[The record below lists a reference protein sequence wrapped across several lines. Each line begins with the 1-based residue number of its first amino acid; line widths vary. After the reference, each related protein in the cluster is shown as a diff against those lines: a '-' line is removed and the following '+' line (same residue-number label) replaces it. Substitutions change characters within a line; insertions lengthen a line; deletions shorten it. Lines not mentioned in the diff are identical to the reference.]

1 MKQEELSLQDPFEFS
16 LSDHESILDE
26 NKKREYIEHK
36 IILYEE
42 ILEISDDEIQSYQYQ
57 LRIMECITD

>member
-42 ILEISDDEIQSYQYQ
+42 ILEISDDKNYSYQRQ
-57 LRIMECITD
+57 